1 MKWHTSRLT
10 NREANGPFRRGALA
24 FFARLPLGSLLQCSS

>member
-1 MKWHTSRLT
+1 MVDPID
-10 NREANGPFRRGALA
+10 EANGPSRRGALA